1 MRLPGITNPS
11 MSSELFS
18 FNYWVGFH
26 SHIALF
32 PSHPP
37 PSNQPT
43 ITPQLFAPAEKKAK
57 KNKKGAAAAAKGQPQ
72 KDGNATA
79 DGAEMVAM
87 NPQGEE
93 RKPELEVLLLMRS
106 VGRSV
111 GRCATQSL
119 SFYRCLV
126 LVDHDAVISV
136 TCHTSMSPARLGRLI
151 CSRSLDSTH
160 YVTTHLLFC
169 F

>member
-1 MRLPGITNPS
+1 

-37 PSNQPT
+37 PSIQPT

-57 KNKKGAAAAAKGQPQ
+57 KNKKGAAAKGQSQ
-72 KDGNATA
+72 KDGNAAA

-93 RKPELEVLLLMRS
+93 RKPELEVPLLMRS

-111 GRCATQSL
+111 DVPLSHCPSIGVWCWWITMRLSVSLAT
-119 SFYRCLV
+119 R
-126 LVDHDAVISV
+126 
-136 TCHTSMSPARLGRLI
+136 R
-151 CSRSLDSTH
+151 
-160 YVTTHLLFC
+160 
-169 F
+169 